1 MVRRG
6 VSREMLTPLIY
17 MKLSRHDRQVC
28 YWRLKL
34 LLPAHPEPSPLSFR
48 SLRCV
53 MQSPSPCHSERS
65 EESSFIAQGR
75 LREKS
80 VRLNYLTNGWCCSK
94 NKRCA

>member
-48 SLRCV
+48 SLRRV
-53 MQSPSPCHSERS
+53 ILSAAKNLLLSLRAGSARNLS
-65 EESSFIAQGR
+65 LVYSTGVILR
-75 LREKS
+75 LDR
-80 VRLNYLTNGWCCSK
+80 RIQ
-94 NKRCA
+94 